1 MFWRLYKYGLLTCVR
16 QKMMVFWSL
25 LFPVALGT
33 LFQMSFG
40 GAMDSIEFQKIPTA
54 YVVEE
59 GADATFTEL
68 LESLE
73 KDSELVEVYA
83 VTKEEAERLLK
94 EEDVEGIFYNSK
106 DDGITLT
113 VTEQGINQSILSSI
127 LEQYER
133 TFSTFTNIGREA
145 PQKIAAAA
153 SLLEE
158 ESRYLKEENISE
170 EPKSDMMDFFY
181 TLIAMNCLMGATA
194 GVACA
199 SNFKADLSALGARRV
214 IASTNRLR
222 ILFSD
227 LAAYVTVQFV
237 YTTFSVLYLM
247 YVLKAPFGN
256 HLGMILLIAFLGNLL
271 SVFLGFFIGLLGGMS
286 ETLKEGISVMFML
299 TSSFLSGLMLDGM
312 YRIVDTYAP
321 VVHLVNPASLIV
333 NALRSLD
340 IYDTYEIY
348 VQCAAGLVALTV
360 LLGAGA
366 YVMVRRE
373 RYASI

>member
-1 MFWRLYKYGLLTCVR
+1 MFWRLYKYGLLTCLR

-40 GAMDSIEFQKIPTA
+40 GMMDSIRFQRIPAA
-54 YVVEE
+54 YVAEE
-59 GADATFTEL
+59 GADAAFTEL

-73 KDSELVEVYA
+73 NDSELITLHMVA
-83 VTKEEAERLLK
+83 KAEAEKLLQ
-94 EEDVEGIFYNSK
+94 EGDVEGIFYNSK
-106 DDGITLT
+106 AEGITLT
-113 VTEQGINQSILSSI
+113 VTEQDMNQSILSSI

-145 PQKIAAAA
+145 PEKIAAAA
-153 SLLEE
+153 RLLEG
-158 ESRYLKEENISE
+158 ESRYLREESISD
-170 EPKSDMMDFFY
+170 EPKSDMMDCFY
-181 TLIAMNCLMGATA
+181 ALIAMNCLMGATA

-199 SNFKADLSALGARRV
+199 SNFKADLSNLGARRV
-214 IASTNRLR
+214 IASTNRFR

-227 LAAYVTVQFV
+227 LAAYVTMQFV
-237 YTTFSVLYLM
+237 YTSFSVFYLV

-256 HLGMILLIAFLGNLL
+256 HLGLILLIAFLGNFL
-271 SVFLGFFIGLLGGMS
+271 SVFLGFFIGLLGGMG
-286 ETLKEGISVMFML
+286 ETLKEGISVMIML
-299 TSSFLSGLMLDGM
+299 VSSFLSGLMMEGM
-312 YRIVDTYAP
+312 YRIVEHYAP

-340 IYDTYEIY
+340 VYDGYEVY
-348 VQCAAGLVALTV
+348 ARCAASLVALTV

-366 YVMVRRE
+366 YAMVRRE